1 MIIPQEALERLPE
14 LAARAKNFT
23 GAEIEGLVRNAASF
37 ALARNTDPKRL
48 GVIDEKAVR
57 VEWADFE
64 NALLESEPA
73 FGNKDEGEIAL
84 YHRCV
89 DCLISAVRHAD

>member
-1 MIIPQEALERLPE
+1 
-14 LAARAKNFT
+14 
-23 GAEIEGLVRNAASF
+23 
-37 ALARNTDPKRL
+37 LARNTDPKRL